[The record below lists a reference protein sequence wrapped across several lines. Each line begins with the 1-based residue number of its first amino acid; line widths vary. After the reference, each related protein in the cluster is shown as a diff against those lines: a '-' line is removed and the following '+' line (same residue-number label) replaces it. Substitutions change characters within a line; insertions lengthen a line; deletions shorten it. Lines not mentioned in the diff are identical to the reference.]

1 MIQDLYKRFVL
12 STGISTDTRKIEPG
26 NIFFALK
33 GPNFNANKFAQK
45 ALSEGASLSVVDEKE
60 FAISPN
66 TLLVKNVLHTLQDL
80 ANYHRHQL
88 KIPVIGITGSNG
100 KTTTKELIRAVL
112 SEKYKCQATE
122 GNLNNHIG
130 VPLTILSLQQ
140 DTEIAIIEMGAN
152 KLGDINELCRIA
164 EPTQG
169 IITNIGKAHTEGF
182 GSFEG
187 VLRGKSELY
196 HWLIQ
201 NNGTVFIN
209 SEDAILM
216 NMSKRFEKPILYPG
230 PGDYYHCNLIEANPW
245 VTIEDEEKKIIKTQL
260 IGRYNYQNIAAALCI
275 GKYFEVNSGKASSAV
290 AQYIPTNNRSQIL
303 SIGTNTIIL
312 DAYNANPDSMSAAIQ
327 NLSGMEGKNKV
338 LILGDMFELGDLT
351 EVEHRRIGE
360 LTLKESFDKVIFCGE
375 RMQYAHQGNRNSR
388 YFKSRTE
395 LENYIESCIFEDSLI
410 LIKGSRGMALEVIAQ
425 KIRSS

>member
-1 MIQDLYKRFVL
+1 MIQDLYKRFVS

-33 GPNFNANKFAQK
+33 GPNFNANEFAQR

-60 FAISPN
+60 FAVSPN
-66 TLLVKNVLHTLQDL
+66 TFLVRNVLETLQDL
-80 ANYHRHQL
+80 ANHHRRQL
-88 KIPVIGITGSNG
+88 NIPVIGITGSNG
-100 KTTTKELIRAVL
+100 KTTTKELIKIVL

-130 VPLTILSLQQ
+130 VPLTILSLKQ
-140 DTEIAIIEMGAN
+140 DIEVAIIEMGAN
-152 KLGDINELCRIA
+152 KIGDINELCHIA
-164 EPTQG
+164 EPTHG

-182 GSFEG
+182 GGFEG

-209 SEDAILM
+209 SEDPVLM
-216 NMSKRFEKPILYPG
+216 NMSKRFENPVLFPG
-230 PGDYYHCNLIEANPW
+230 PDDYYHCSLSEANPW
-245 VTIEDEEKKIIKTQL
+245 VAIEDEENNLIKTHL
-260 IGRYNYQNIAAALCI
+260 IGRYNYQNIAAALCF
-275 GKYFEVNSGKASSAV
+275 GKYFDVDSGKAASAV
-290 AQYIPTNNRSQIL
+290 SQYIPSNNRSQVL

-312 DAYNANPDSMSAAIQ
+312 DAYNANPDSMSAAIE
-327 NLSGMEGKNKV
+327 NLSGMDGKNKI

-351 EVEHRRIGE
+351 EEEHRKIGE
-360 LTLKESFDKVIFCGE
+360 LTMRESFDEVIFCGE
-375 RMQYAHQGNRNSR
+375 RMQYASESNKNAK
-388 YFKSRTE
+388 YFKTRTE

-410 LIKGSRGMALEVIAQ
+410 LIKGSRGMALEVIVH

>member
-303 SIGTNTIIL
+303 FIGTNTIIL

-425 KIRSS
+425 KIRTS

>member
-303 SIGTNTIIL
+303 FIGTNTIIL

>member
-33 GPNFNANKFAQK
+33 GPNFNANKFARK

-152 KLGDINELCRIA
+152 KLGDISELCRIA

-182 GSFEG
+182 GGFEG

-196 HWLIQ
+196 HWLLR

-260 IGRYNYQNIAAALCI
+260 IGRYNYQNVAAALCI

-375 RMQYAHQGNRNSR
+375 RMQYAHEGNRNSR

>member
-1 MIQDLYKRFVL
+1 MIQDLYKRFIS

-33 GPNFNANKFAQK
+33 GPNFNANEFAQK
-45 ALSEGASLSVVDEKE
+45 ALSEGASLSVVDEEE
-60 FAISPN
+60 FAVSPD
-66 TLLVKNVLHTLQDL
+66 TLLVKNVLNTLQDL
-80 ANYHRHQL
+80 ANYHRQQL
-88 KIPVIGITGSNG
+88 NIPVIGITGSNG

-112 SEKYKCQATE
+112 SSKYKCQATE

-130 VPLTILSLQQ
+130 VPLTILSLKK

-152 KLGDINELCRIA
+152 KLGDISELCGIA
-164 EPTQG
+164 EPTHG

-182 GSFEG
+182 GGFEG

-201 NNGTVFIN
+201 HKGTVFIN
-209 SEDAILM
+209 SEDPVLM
-216 NMSKRFEKPILYPG
+216 NMSRRFENPVLYPG
-230 PGDYYHCNLIEANPW
+230 PRDYYHCRLKEANPW
-245 VTIEDEEKKIIKTQL
+245 VTIQDEQNSIIRTQL

-275 GKYFEVNSGKASSAV
+275 GKYFDVDPRKASSAV
-290 AQYIPTNNRSQIL
+290 SQYIPQNNRSQIL
-303 SIGTNTIIL
+303 SSGTNTIIL
-312 DAYNANPDSMSAAIQ
+312 DAYNANPDSMRAAIE
-327 NLSGMEGKNKV
+327 NLSGMDGKNKV

-351 EVEHRRIGE
+351 EEEHRKIGE
-360 LTLKESFDKVIFCGE
+360 ITARISFDQVIFCGE
-375 RMQYAHQGNRNSR
+375 RMQSAHESNKNSR
-388 YFKSRTE
+388 YFKNRTE

-410 LIKGSRGMALEVIAQ
+410 LIKGSRGMALEVITQ

>member
-33 GPNFNANKFAQK
+33 GPNFNANKFARK

-152 KLGDINELCRIA
+152 KLGDISELCRIA

-182 GSFEG
+182 GGFEG

-196 HWLIQ
+196 HWLLR

-375 RMQYAHQGNRNSR
+375 RMQYAHEGNRNSR

>member
-1 MIQDLYKRFVL
+1 MIQDLYKRFVS

-33 GPNFNANKFAQK
+33 GPNFNANEFAQK
-45 ALSEGASLSVVDEKE
+45 ALSEGASLSVVDQKE
-60 FAISPN
+60 FANLTS
-66 TLLVKNVLHTLQDL
+66 TLLVKDVLQTLQDL
-80 ANYHRHQL
+80 ANYHRQQL

-100 KTTTKELIRAVL
+100 KTTTKELIKTVL
-112 SEKYKCQATE
+112 SKKYKCQATE

-130 VPLTILSLQQ
+130 VPLTILSLKQ
-140 DTEIAIIEMGAN
+140 DIEIAIIEMGAN

-164 EPTQG
+164 EPSHG
-169 IITNIGKAHTEGF
+169 IITNIGKAHIEGF
-182 GSFEG
+182 GNFEG

-196 HWLIQ
+196 HWLIE
-201 NNGTVFIN
+201 NKGTVFIN
-209 SEDAILM
+209 SDDPVLM
-216 NMSKRFEKPILYPG
+216 NMSKRFQDPILYPG
-230 PGDYYHCNLIEANPW
+230 TGDYYHCSLKKANPW
-245 VTIEDEEKKIIKTQL
+245 VIVEDDQQNIIKTHL
-260 IGRYNYQNIAAALCI
+260 IGRYNYHNIAAALCI
-275 GKYFEVNSGKASSAV
+275 GKYFNVDAGKASLAV
-290 AQYIPTNNRSQIL
+290 SQYIPTNNRSQII

-312 DAYNANPDSMSAAIQ
+312 DAYNANPDSMGAAIR

-351 EVEHRRIGE
+351 EEEHRKIGQ
-360 LTLKESFDKVIFCGE
+360 LTTEESFDNVIFCGE
-375 RMQYAHQGNRNSR
+375 RMQYAFEGNRNSR
-388 YFKSRTE
+388 YFKTRAE